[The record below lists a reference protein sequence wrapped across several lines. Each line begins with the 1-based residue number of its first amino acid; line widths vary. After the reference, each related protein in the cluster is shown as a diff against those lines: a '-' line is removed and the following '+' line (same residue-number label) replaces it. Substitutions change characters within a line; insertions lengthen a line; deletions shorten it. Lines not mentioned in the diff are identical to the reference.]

1 MSNYNLK
8 FKIKNS
14 FAGFT
19 LVEIM
24 VSTFIM
30 VMVLGL
36 FLANYR
42 EINSQS
48 KLINAA
54 YQIAGDIRLAQ
65 SYSMGSV
72 QLGTGVPPVG
82 GWGIHFWAN
91 GTASSYRI
99 FADNNSNQKYDSGEE
114 IRIIQLPSNITTT
127 MSGGYG
133 MADMVFFPP
142 DPITYIKGSP
152 SGEINIQ
159 LKRVDKDKIV
169 YVDVNYLGLVDVR
182 Y

>member
-1 MSNYNLK
+1 
-8 FKIKNS
+8 
-14 FAGFT
+14 
-19 LVEIM
+19 
-24 VSTFIM
+24 M

-48 KLINAA
+48 NLINAA
-54 YQIAGDIRLAQ
+54 YQIAGDIRLVQ

-72 QLGTGVPPVG
+72 QLDTGVPPAG
-82 GWGIHFWAN
+82 GWGIHFYAN
-91 GTASSYRI
+91 GTASNYRI
-99 FADNNSNQKYDSGEE
+99 FADNDNSKTYTNSSELIKL
-114 IRIIQLPSNITTT
+114 IKLPSNIDTT
-127 MSGGYG
+127 MSGG
-133 MADMVFFPP
+133 MADIVFFPP
-142 DPITYIKGSP
+142 DPITYINVSP
-152 SGEINIQ
+152 SGSISIR